1 MIKEND
7 KSLIESVKSF
17 WKEGNTGVH
26 AEQDSF
32 IKHFENSIEYMDGRY
47 TVKLPLKDECK
58 NIPGNFV
65 PASNRLLSLLK
76 RLSNNPEQLKHDTI
90 IKDQE
95 RDGIIES
102 VDNPEIIRHGE
113 VHSAPKQLK
122 EKEKRR
128 NYQNDL
134 SIKESLHSGPSLLP
148 KIFGILVRL
157 RSYKCTILSD
167 MQSAFLNI
175 RKAEEDSDFLR
186 FLWVKGIDQ
195 KDFE

>member
-1 MIKEND
+1 
-7 KSLIESVKSF
+7 
-17 WKEGNTGVH
+17 
-26 AEQDSF
+26 
-32 IKHFENSIEYMDGRY
+32 MDGRY
-47 TVKLPLKDECK
+47 IVKLPLKDECK

-102 VDNPEIIRHGE
+102 VDNPEIIRDGE
-113 VHSAPKQLK
+113 VHSTQKQLK

-134 SIKESLHSGPSLLP
+134 SVNESLHSGPSLLP
-148 KIFGILVRL
+148 KIFGIL
-157 RSYKCTILSD
+157 
-167 MQSAFLNI
+167 A
-175 RKAEEDSDFLR
+175 
-186 FLWVKGIDQ
+186 
-195 KDFE
+195 